1 MVLSRSE
8 TIINRGAP
16 MNSICLHS
24 FLALFCSRCCGGG
37 RRRRS
42 SQLRSA
48 LLDYFCSRL
57 LWTGSFLQQNFAC
70 SSKEKMMHTAGGRG
84 TGTGGSARTEL
95 GAAPKWERVEREK
108 GRLSSPWKRFIW
120 YKLAG
125 TFQKAQQQ
133 QQQECR
139 HDSQPVQQE
148 SSPVFCFHAAAGPT
162 NPRNPSLAR

>member
-42 SQLRSA
+42 SLLCSA
-48 LLDYFCSRL
+48 WLLL
-57 LWTGSFLQQNFAC
+57 LSSPVTGFFLQQNFAC
-70 SSKEKMMHTAGGRG
+70 SSNERMMQTAGG
-84 TGTGGSARTEL
+84 TGTGVSARTEL

-108 GRLSSPWKRFIW
+108 GRLSRPWKGFIW

-125 TFQKAQQQ
+125 AFQKAQQQ

-139 HDSQPVQQE
+139 HDSQFVQQE
-148 SSPVFCFHAAAGPT
+148 SSPVFCFQAAAGPT
-162 NPRNPSLAR
+162 NPRNPSLAS